1 MTKFR
6 VRIVREAE
14 EDLAELVDYIAQHD
28 SVERA
33 NYVVERLITVC
44 ERLEQHPERGHF
56 LPELRSLGIK
66 TYREVH
72 FKPYRIIYEV
82 VGRELFI
89 LLVVDGRRSLQAI
102 LERRLLR

>member
-1 MTKFR
+1 MTKYR

-14 EDLAELVDYIAQHD
+14 EDLAELVDYIGQND
-28 SVERA
+28 SFESA
-33 NYVVERLITVC
+33 KYVLERLVTVC

-56 LPELRSLGIK
+56 LPELRPLGIK

-82 VGRELFI
+82 IGREVFI
-89 LLVVDGRRSLQAI
+89 VLIVDGRRSLQTI

>member
-1 MTKFR
+1 VTKSR

-33 NYVVERLITVC
+33 NYVLERLITVC

-66 TYREVH
+66 TFREVH

-82 VGRELFI
+82 VGREVFI
-89 LLVVDGRRSLQAI
+89 LLIVDGRRSFQAI

>member
-1 MTKFR
+1 MTKYR

-14 EDLAELVDYIAQHD
+14 EDVAELVDHIAHHD
-28 SVERA
+28 SIDRA
-33 NYVVERLITVC
+33 DYVLEKLLTVC

-66 TYREVH
+66 SFREVH

-82 VGRELFI
+82 IGREVFI
-89 LLVVDGRRSLQAI
+89 FLVVDGRRSLQAV

>member
-1 MTKFR
+1 VTSFR
-6 VRIVREAE
+6 VRIAKEAE

-33 NYVVERLITVC
+33 NYVLGRLLTICT
-44 ERLEQHPERGHF
+44 RLERHPERGHV

-72 FKPYRIIYEV
+72 FKPYRVIYEV
-82 VGRELFI
+82 IGREVFI
-89 LLVVDGRRSLQAI
+89 LLIVDGRRSLQAI

>member
-1 MTKFR
+1 MTKYR

-14 EDLAELVDYIAQHD
+14 EDLAELIDYISRRD
-28 SVERA
+28 SIERA
-33 NYVVERLITVC
+33 AYVLERLLAVC
-44 ERLEQHPERGHF
+44 ERLEQYPERGHF

-82 VGRELFI
+82 IGREVFI
-89 LLVVDGRRSLQAI
+89 QLIVDGRRSMQAI

>member
-1 MTKFR
+1 VTKSR

-14 EDLAELVDYIAQHD
+14 EDLAELVDYTAQYD

-33 NYVVERLITVC
+33 NYVLERLMTVC

-66 TYREVH
+66 THLEVH

-82 VGRELFI
+82 VGREVFI
-89 LLVVDGRRSLQAI
+89 LLIVDGRRSLPAI

>member
-1 MTKFR
+1 MTAFR
-6 VRIVREAE
+6 VRIAKEAE

-33 NYVVERLITVC
+33 NCVLERLLTICT
-44 ERLEQHPERGHF
+44 RLERHPERGHF

-72 FKPYRIIYEV
+72 FKPYRVIYEV
-82 VGRELFI
+82 IGREVFV
-89 LLVVDGRRSLQAI
+89 LLIVDGRRSMQTI
-102 LERRLLR
+102 LERRFIR

>member
-1 MTKFR
+1 VTKSR

-14 EDLAELVDYIAQHD
+14 EDLAELVDYIAQYD

-33 NYVVERLITVC
+33 NYVLERLMTVC
-44 ERLEQHPERGHF
+44 ERLF

-82 VGRELFI
+82 VGREVFI
-89 LLVVDGRRSLQAI
+89 LLIVDGRRSLQAI

>member
-1 MTKFR
+1 VTKFR

-72 FKPYRIIYEV
+72 IKPYRIIYEV
-82 VGRELFI
+82 VGREVFI
-89 LLVVDGRRSLQAI
+89 LLIVDGRRSLQAI

>member
-1 MTKFR
+1 VTKSR
-6 VRIVREAE
+6 VRIVRGAE

-28 SVERA
+28 SVEDA
-33 NYVVERLITVC
+33 NYVLERLMTVC

-66 TYREVH
+66 TFREVH

-82 VGRELFI
+82 VGREVFI
-89 LLVVDGRRSLQAI
+89 LLIVDGRRSFQAI

>member
-1 MTKFR
+1 MTRYR

-14 EDLAELVDYIAQHD
+14 EDLGELVDYIAQHD

-33 NYVVERLITVC
+33 NYVLDRLLTIC
-44 ERLEQHPERGHF
+44 ARLEQHPERGHF

-66 TYREVH
+66 THREVH

-82 VGRELFI
+82 ISREVFI
-89 LLVVDGRRSLQAI
+89 MLIVDGRRSLQAI
-102 LERRLLR
+102 LERRFLR

>member
-1 MTKFR
+1 MTKYR

-14 EDLAELVDYIAQHD
+14 EDLAELVDYIAQRD
-28 SVERA
+28 SVEIA
-33 NYVVERLITVC
+33 NYVLERLMKVC

-82 VGRELFI
+82 IGREIFI
-89 LLVVDGRRSLQAI
+89 LLIVDGRRTLQTI

>member
-1 MTKFR
+1 MSKYR
-6 VRIVREAE
+6 LRSVHEAE

-33 NYVVERLITVC
+33 NFVLEKVLTLC

-66 TYREVH
+66 IYREVH
-72 FKPYRIIYEV
+72 FKPYRVIYEV
-82 VGRELFI
+82 IGREVFI
-89 LLVVDGRRSLQAI
+89 LLIVDGRRSMQTI
-102 LERRLLR
+102 LERRLIR

>member
-1 MTKFR
+1 MTTFR
-6 VRIVREAE
+6 VRIAKEAE
-14 EDLAELVDYIAQHD
+14 EDLAELIDYISNHD
-28 SVERA
+28 SIERA
-33 NYVVERLITVC
+33 NYVLERLLTICT
-44 ERLEQHPERGHF
+44 RLKHHPERGHF

-82 VGRELFI
+82 IGREVFI
-89 LLVVDGRRSLQAI
+89 LLIADGRRSLQAI

>member
-1 MTKFR
+1 VTRYR
-6 VRIVREAE
+6 VKIVQEAE
-14 EDLAELVDYIAQHD
+14 EDLAELVDYVACND
-28 SVERA
+28 SIERA
-33 NYVVERLITVC
+33 DHVLERLLTIC
-44 ERLEQHPERGHF
+44 ERLERQPDRGHF

-82 VGRELFI
+82 IGREVFI
-89 LLVVDGRRSLQAI
+89 LLVVDGRRSLQTI

>member
-1 MTKFR
+1 MTKYR
-6 VRIVREAE
+6 VRILREAE
-14 EDLAELVDYIAQHD
+14 EDLAELVDHIAQHD

-33 NYVVERLITVC
+33 NYVLEKLLTVC
-44 ERLEQHPERGHF
+44 ERVEQHPERGHF

-82 VGRELFI
+82 IGREVFI
-89 LLVVDGRRSLQAI
+89 LLIVDGRRSLQTI

>member
-1 MTKFR
+1 MTTFR
-6 VRIVREAE
+6 VRIAKEAE
-14 EDLAELVDYIAQHD
+14 EDLAELIDYISNHD
-28 SVERA
+28 SIERA
-33 NYVVERLITVC
+33 NYVLERLLTICT
-44 ERLEQHPERGHF
+44 RLEHHPERGHF

-82 VGRELFI
+82 IGREVFI
-89 LLVVDGRRSLQAI
+89 LLIADGRRSLQAI

>member
-1 MTKFR
+1 M
-6 VRIVREAE
+6 REAE
-14 EDLAELVDYIAQHD
+14 EDLAELVDYITHYD
-28 SVERA
+28 SIDRA
-33 NYVVERLITVC
+33 DYVLEKLLTVC

-66 TYREVH
+66 SHREVH

-82 VGRELFI
+82 IGREVFI
-89 LLVVDGRRSLQAI
+89 LLIVDGRRSLQAV

>member
-33 NYVVERLITVC
+33 NYVLERLITVC

-82 VGRELFI
+82 VGREVFI
-89 LLVVDGRRSLQAI
+89 LLIVDGRRSLQAI

>member
-33 NYVVERLITVC
+33 NYVVERLISVC

-66 TYREVH
+66 TFREVH

-82 VGRELFI
+82 VGREVFI
-89 LLVVDGRRSLQAI
+89 LLIVDGRQSLQAI

>member
-1 MTKFR
+1 MSQYR

-14 EDLAELVDYIAQHD
+14 EDLAELIDYIAVHD

-33 NYVVERLITVC
+33 EYVLSRLLTTC
-44 ERLEQHPERGHF
+44 ERLERHPERGHY
-56 LPELRSLGIK
+56 LPELRPLGIR
-66 TYREVH
+66 TCRELH

-82 VGRELFI
+82 IGRQVFI
-89 LLVVDGRRSLQAI
+89 QLIVDGRRSLQSI